1 LDSKSTPKFTSFL
14 QSKQDE
20 FETAKPIPTF

>member
-1 LDSKSTPKFTSFL
+1 MTPKFSSFL